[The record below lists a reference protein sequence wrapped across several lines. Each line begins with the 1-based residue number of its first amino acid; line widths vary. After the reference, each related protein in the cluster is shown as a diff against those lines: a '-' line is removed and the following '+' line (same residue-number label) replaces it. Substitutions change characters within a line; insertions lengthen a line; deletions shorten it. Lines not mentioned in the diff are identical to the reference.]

1 MDQSFAVKYHTV
13 YQTDGRRLPNALALE
28 IENDCTNKLILVLN
42 DDLYKGEK
50 LCVVDGVKMR
60 GKCVVY
66 DKKTCTKIRLKC

>member
-1 MDQSFAVKYHTV
+1 M
-13 YQTDGRRLPNALALE
+13 YQTDGGQLPNALAIE
-28 IENDCTNKLILVLN
+28 IENNHTNKLILVLN